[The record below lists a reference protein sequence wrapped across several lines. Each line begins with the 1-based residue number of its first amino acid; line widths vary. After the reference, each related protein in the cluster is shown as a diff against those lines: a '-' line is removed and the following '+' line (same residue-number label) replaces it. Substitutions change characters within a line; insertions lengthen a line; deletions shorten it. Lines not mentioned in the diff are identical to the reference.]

1 VRYPRLD
8 PPIAPV
14 SNIHPKRIW
23 GRAAA
28 VAALLLVAACE
39 RPAEPAAAPVPRLA
53 APQAEAPAEFTFP
66 APASGGSL
74 RVDVAAARGD
84 ERRTGD
90 LLAPFYH
97 RLSLLQAGRAD
108 RLVILQIGDSHTAGG
123 ILGERMR
130 ELMQSQFGASG
141 RGMMVAGKPF
151 NGIRQTD
158 IKLSE
163 VGKWQH
169 FGSLKQDSQGPF
181 GLTGYRARSR
191 AANSALVL
199 EATDE
204 RGFDQIAVEFVRAP
218 GHGML
223 EVLVD
228 GRPVRRVATDA
239 RRIEAQSFTLPVPTG
254 SRELRLVARDRQ
266 PVEVL
271 SWTVERRQRGVIVE
285 THGVSGAMA
294 DIVTRWDPQ
303 ILAREL
309 RERDPALIILAYGTN
324 ESVKYDLDLGKYELM
339 LRDVLRLFRAAA
351 PNAALMLVG
360 PPDVNQ
366 AVGCGRNGSAN
377 ATICVP
383 ASQSRG
389 DMCRWQPPPLLDGV
403 RETQLRAAQAERA
416 YYWDWWALMGGI
428 CGMHRWV
435 IHDPPYARP
444 DHVHMNVVGYRV
456 TAEALY
462 ETLMRGYTAWR
473 RPPAPRRGS

>member
-1 VRYPRLD
+1 MRYPRLD
-8 PPIAPV
+8 PPIASIPDT
-14 SNIHPKRIW
+14 SLLRAW
-23 GRAAA
+23 GRIAA
-28 VAALLLVAACE
+28 VLALLLASACE
-39 RPAEPAAAPVPRLA
+39 RPAEPVAAPVPRA
-53 APQAEAPAEFTFP
+53 TAVQAEAPAEFSFP
-66 APASGGSL
+66 APAAGGSL
-74 RVDVAAARGD
+74 RVDIAAARGD
-84 ERRTGD
+84 DRRTGD

-97 RLSLLQAGRAD
+97 RLSLLQAGRAE
-108 RLVILQIGDSHTAGG
+108 RLVILQVGDSHTAGG
-123 ILGERMR
+123 IIGERLR
-130 ELMQSQFGASG
+130 ELMQAQFGGAG
-141 RGMMVAGKPF
+141 RGMMVAGKAF
-151 NGIRQTD
+151 LGIRQTD

-163 VGKWQH
+163 TGKWQH
-169 FGSLKQDSQGPF
+169 FGSLKQDAQGPF

-199 EATDE
+199 EATGE
-204 RGFDQIAVEFVRAP
+204 HGFDQIGVEFVRAP

-228 GRPVRRVATDA
+228 GRPVRRVATDG
-239 RRIEAQSFTLPVPTG
+239 RRVEAQGFTLQVPTG

-266 PVEVL
+266 PVEIL

-324 ESVKYDLDLGKYELM
+324 EAVKYDLDLAKYDLM
-339 LRDVLRLFRAAA
+339 LRDVLRQFRTAA

-366 AVGCGRNGSAN
+366 AIGCGRNGAAN
-377 ATICVP
+377 ATVCQP
-383 ASQSRG
+383 ASAPRG
-389 DMCRWQPPPLLDGV
+389 DMCRWSPPPLLDGV
-403 RETQLRAAQAERA
+403 RETQMRAAQAERA

-435 IHDPPYARP
+435 INNPPYARA
-444 DHVHMNVVGYRV
+444 DHVHMNVAGYRV

-462 ETLMRGYTAWR
+462 ETLMRGYVAWR

>member
-1 VRYPRLD
+1 MRYARLD
-8 PPIAPV
+8 PPIALK
-14 SNIHPKRIW
+14 SNTPAARI
-23 GRAAA
+23 GARLAAI
-28 VAALLLVAACE
+28 VALLLAAACE
-39 RPAEPAAAPVPRLA
+39 RPAEPAAVPHLPGA
-53 APQAEAPAEFTFP
+53 QADAPAAFAFP
-66 APASGGSL
+66 SPASGGAL
-74 RVDVAAARGD
+74 RVDIAAARGD

-97 RLSLLQAGRAD
+97 RLALLQAGRAD

-123 ILGERMR
+123 IIGERLR
-130 ELMQSQFGASG
+130 ELMQAQFGGAG

-163 VGKWQH
+163 IGKWQH
-169 FGSLKQDSQGPF
+169 FGSLKQDAQGPF

-191 AANSALVL
+191 AANAALVL
-199 EATDE
+199 ESIDE
-204 RGFDQIAVEFVRAP
+204 RGFDHVGVEFVRAP
-218 GHGML
+218 GHGLL

-228 GRPVRRVATDA
+228 GRPIRRVATDG
-239 RRIEAQSFTLPVPTG
+239 RRVEGQSFLLQVPTG

-266 PVEVL
+266 PVEIL

-294 DIVTRWDPQ
+294 DIITRWDPQ

-324 ESVKYDLDLGKYELM
+324 ESVKYDLDLAKYDLM
-339 LRDVLRLFRAAA
+339 LRDMLRQFRTAA

-366 AVGCGRNGSAN
+366 AIGCGRNGSAN
-377 ATICVP
+377 ATVCQP
-383 ASQSRG
+383 ASQARG
-389 DMCRWQPPPLLDGV
+389 EMCRWSPPPLLDGV
-403 RETQLRAAQAERA
+403 RETQKRAALAERA

-435 IHDPPYARP
+435 INDPPFARA
-444 DHVHMNVVGYRV
+444 DHVHMNLAGYRV

-473 RPPAPRRGS
+473 RPPTPRRGS